1 VLSGASAP
9 EEPDWPSPVFL
20 VWASSLAG
28 LCLGLVSAARAE
40 RHRITIDRPQDIARV
55 LKIPV
60 LASVP
65 ELR

>member
-1 VLSGASAP
+1 VIGGA
-9 EEPDWPSPVFL
+9 
-20 VWASSLAG
+20 
-28 LCLGLVSAARAE
+28 CLGGFALGLISALLSE
-40 RHRITIDRPQDIARV
+40 RRRITIDRPQDIARV